1 MRIMFTLNKNKSKEN
16 EIIEFL
22 DNRTCNPKDFIKELI
37 YQYISS
43 YGIIK
48 YEDIRSQKEIVVK
61 DDYEEIKGLN
71 NIDL

>member
-1 MRIMFTLNKNKSKEN
+1 MRIMFTLNKNKTKEN

-22 DNRTCNPKDFIKELI
+22 EHRTCNPKDFIKETI

-48 YEDIRSQKEIVVK
+48 HEEVKTKKDDIVK
-61 DDYEEIKGLN
+61 DNYEEIKGLD
-71 NIDL
+71 NIEL